1 MGNLTP
7 ATRINLA
14 TGLPVNAIGCGTP
27 VKVKCVWHGLADV
40 RLSGVVGGNPIIT
53 IEGAI
58 TENPVDDDFCPVTE
72 CSNVVLDNSVI
83 QIRLNCIDRLW
94 YRACITDSGG
104 ATSGTVDV
112 NVLLKPYHG

>member
-14 TGLPVNAIGCGTP
+14 TSLPVNAEGCGDP

-40 RLSGVVGGNPIIT
+40 RLTGADGTPTIT

-58 TENPVDDDFCPVTE
+58 TETPVDDDFCPITE
-72 CSNVVLDNSVI
+72 CSSVLLDEDVV
-83 QIRLNCIDRLW
+83 QIRLNVVDRLW
-94 YRACITDSGG
+94 YRVCITDTGG
-104 ATSGTVDV
+104 STTGTIDV